1 MSHKGV
7 LKDDLRPFPTPQRAG
22 VFSRRPLSPG
32 ITLQSRDLSVKRT
45 RNGEATYRKSEL
57 WIAPSSSLKRT
68 GHQSDWKLRRGES
81 DENNKYLELADI
93 ALGLAPAKHKTK
105 RSA

>member
-1 MSHKGV
+1 MTSA
-7 LKDDLRPFPTPQRAG
+7 RFPPPNGQ
-22 VFSRRPLSPG
+22 VFSPG
-32 ITLQSRDLSVKRT
+32 ARLAQALPCNQGTRVVKKT
-45 RNGEATYRKSEL
+45 RNGKATYRKSEL